1 MKTKLQQLNLTY
13 VRDIDG
19 TEWLFIPST
28 DENKEFK
35 GKTVH
40 NGCFCLS
47 DENSYNPYF
56 NPQPGRVNEDSEIE
70 CIRPAN
76 TYEID
81 SFINVMDFYN
91 YTIDENGN
99 LQKINNI

>member
-19 TEWLFIPST
+19 TEWLFIPSI
-28 DENKEFK
+28 DKNEVLK

-47 DENSYNPYF
+47 DKDTSLPYF
-56 NPQPGRVNEDSEIE
+56 NAQPGRVNEDSEIE
-70 CIRPAN
+70 YIRPAN

-81 SFINVMDFYN
+81 SFIDVMDYYKYIIN
-91 YTIDENGN
+91 ENNN
-99 LQKINNI
+99 LQKIK

>member
-28 DENKEFK
+28 DENKEW
-35 GKTVH
+35 KTAH

-47 DENSYNPYF
+47 EENCTLPYF
-56 NPQPGRVNEDSEIE
+56 NPHSGHVNEDNEIE
-70 CIRPAN
+70 YIRPAN

-81 SFINVMDFYN
+81 SFIDVMDYYN
-91 YTIDENGN
+91 FIITENNN
-99 LQKINNI
+99 LQKIK

>member
-19 TEWLFIPST
+19 TEWLFIPSNE
-28 DENKEFK
+28 DKEW
-35 GKTVH
+35 KTAH

-47 DENSYNPYF
+47 EENIELPYF
-56 NPQPGRVNEDSEIE
+56 NPQSGHVNEDNDIE

-81 SFINVMDFYN
+81 SFINVLDYYK
-91 YTIDENGN
+91 YTINENKLEKN
-99 LQKINNI
+99 